1 MIKTTST
8 LVAILLFSLFSFS
21 QDNGNFILTI
31 NNESINID
39 LNETS
44 EYKTNSGE
52 VLSICLTQPDILTYS
67 DDIISFNYSKEM
79 SVSNS
84 KIDEGIEQCAL
95 IQSTGNGFLVQKYTT
110 IDPTSLTRLMVHEL
124 TKESVNYGYEKTEK
138 PFKLKLSS
146 GQTIEGI
153 EATLTYNG
161 TKEIYTIA
169 TYGEKD
175 KGIIVVTMLLDVAA
189 DDTEMIDL
197 FLNSL
202 RIL

>member
-8 LVAILLFSLFSFS
+8 LVAILLFSLFCFS

-31 NNESINID
+31 NNESITID

-44 EYKTNSGE
+44 EYKTSTGE
-52 VLSICLTQPDILTYS
+52 VLSIRLTQPDILTYC

-124 TKESVNYGYEKTEK
+124 TKESIN
-138 PFKLKLSS
+138 
-146 GQTIEGI
+146 
-153 EATLTYNG
+153 
-161 TKEIYTIA
+161 
-169 TYGEKD
+169 
-175 KGIIVVTMLLDVAA
+175 
-189 DDTEMIDL
+189 
-197 FLNSL
+197 
-202 RIL
+202 